1 MFKSPYPSI
10 RVLKTFN
17 NCDKYIL
24 EEILLNVNMTKV
36 ELDKCLIYLIEKKY
50 IETSLEYV
58 ENDNYIMGLEPRLLY
73 EITQFG
79 IEHLKSL
86 RYKKLWL
93 IFISVLIPIIVGLIP
108 VFLKT
113 KV

>member
-73 EITQFG
+73 EITHLG

-93 IFISVLIPIIVGLIP
+93 IFISVLIPIVAALLPII
-108 VFLKT
+108 FK
-113 KV
+113 

>member
-24 EEILLNVNMTKV
+24 EEILLNVNMTKA

-58 ENDNYIMGLEPRLLY
+58 DNDNYIMGLEPRLLY

-93 IFISVLIPIIVGLIP
+93 IFTSVLIPIVAALLPII
-108 VFLKT
+108 FK
-113 KV
+113 

>member
-1 MFKSPYPSI
+1 
-10 RVLKTFN
+10 
-17 NCDKYIL
+17 
-24 EEILLNVNMTKV
+24 MTKA

-58 ENDNYIMGLEPRLLY
+58 DNDNYIMGLEPRLLY

-93 IFISVLIPIIVGLIP
+93 IFISVLIPIVAALLPII
-108 VFLKT
+108 FK
-113 KV
+113 